1 MKLSAAVVTI
11 PNHIRRH
18 VFSFRV
24 VHSRNK
30 TKLPVPYIWGFIPR
44 NSSPPE
50 GGKTSIL
57 LRDAL
62 FAFNACRKIA
72 KSMKNSFIYFS
83 ALKAKDQG
91 RWVEVD
97 RQRP

>member
-1 MKLSAAVVTI
+1 M
-11 PNHIRRH
+11 
-18 VFSFRV
+18 
-24 VHSRNK
+24 
-30 TKLPVPYIWGFIPR
+30 GFIPR